1 MNEGFH
7 FYTQYHLVEMLG
19 FKARNPGELL
29 EGIKAVP
36 ASSIYYHTHRFLQQ
50 HHYLSPEPPNDF
62 AFWLMDILHLNSL
75 GEEFLSIDTV
85 RYCNLEDLRKTF
97 QDLLEDHISKDGSNA
112 DCLPGFEFHFLACKT
127 LVLPMPYVANNLMEF
142 AEILKKVSIRVLYF
156 HIFEA
161 RMRLGV
167 PDNDFSQWLRGI
179 GEEQLAAEISRLDP
193 YNMTLER
200 LRRKLIRMVEDHVQ
214 S

>member
-1 MNEGFH
+1 MSEAFH

-19 FKARNPGELL
+19 LKARNPGELL

-75 GEEFLSIDTV
+75 GEKFLSIDTV
-85 RYCNLEDLRKTF
+85 HYCNLEDLRKTF
-97 QDLLEDHISKDGSNA
+97 QGLLEDHISKDGTNI

-127 LVLPMPYVANNLMEF
+127 LVLPMPYVANNLREF
-142 AEILKKVSIRVLYF
+142 AEILKKVSIRALYF

-193 YNMTLER
+193 YNMTLES
-200 LRRKLIRMVEDHVQ
+200 LRRKLIRMVGDHVQ

>member
-1 MNEGFH
+1 
-7 FYTQYHLVEMLG
+7 MLG
-19 FKARNPGELL
+19 LKARNPSELL
-29 EGIKAVP
+29 VGIKAVP
-36 ASSIYYHTHRFLQQ
+36 VSSIYYHTHRFLQQ

-62 AFWLMDILHLNSL
+62 GFWLMDILHLNSL
-75 GEEFLSIDTV
+75 GEKFLSIDTV

-97 QDLLEDHISKDGSNA
+97 QDLLEDHISKDGTHP

-127 LVLPMPYVANNLMEF
+127 LVLPLPYVANNLMEF
-142 AEILKKVSIRVLYF
+142 AEILKKISIRAIYF

-161 RMRLGV
+161 RMRLGM

-179 GEEQLAAEISRLDP
+179 GEERLADEILKLDP
-193 YNMTLER
+193 YNMTLES
-200 LRRKLIRMVEDHVQ
+200 LRRKLIRMVGDHVQ

>member
-1 MNEGFH
+1 MSELFH

-19 FKARNPGELL
+19 LKARNPVELL
-29 EGIKAVP
+29 EGIKTVP

-62 AFWLMDILHLNSL
+62 AFWLMDILHLNRL

-85 RYCNLEDLRKTF
+85 RYCNLQDLRKTF
-97 QDLLEDHISKDGSNA
+97 QDLLEDHISKDGTNA

-142 AEILKKVSIRVLYF
+142 AEILKKVSIRALYF
-156 HIFEA
+156 HMFEA

-179 GEEQLAAEISRLDP
+179 GEVGLADEISRLDP
-193 YNMTLER
+193 YNMTLES
-200 LRRKLIRMVEDHVQ
+200 LRRKLIRMVVNHVQ

>member
-1 MNEGFH
+1 MSEGFH

-19 FKARNPGELL
+19 LHTRNPGELL

-85 RYCNLEDLRKTF
+85 HYCNLEDLREKF
-97 QDLLEDHISKDGSNA
+97 QDILEEYLSNGGSNT

-127 LVLPMPYVANNLMEF
+127 FVLPMPYVAHNLTEF
-142 AEILKKVSIRVLYF
+142 AEILKKVSIRALYF
-156 HIFEA
+156 HMFEA

-167 PDNDFSQWLRGI
+167 PDNDFSQWLKSL
-179 GEEQLAAEISRLDP
+179 GEKSLANKISRLDP
-193 YNMTLER
+193 YNMTLES
-200 LRRKLIRMVEDHVQ
+200 LRKKIIRMVEDRVQ

>member
-1 MNEGFH
+1 MNGAFN

-19 FKARNPGELL
+19 LKARNLGELL

-36 ASSIYYHTHRFLQQ
+36 VSSIYYHTHRFLQQ

-75 GEEFLSIDTV
+75 GEKFLSIDTV
-85 RYCNLEDLRKTF
+85 HYCNLEDLRKTF
-97 QDLLEDHISKDGSNA
+97 QDLLEDHISKDGTNP

-127 LVLPMPYVANNLMEF
+127 LILPMPYVANNLMEF
-142 AEILKKVSIRVLYF
+142 VEILDKISIHAIYF

-179 GEEQLAAEISRLDP
+179 GEEGLADEISKLDP

-200 LRRKLIRMVEDHVQ
+200 LRRKLICMVRDHVQ

>member
-1 MNEGFH
+1 MSEVFH

-19 FKARNPGELL
+19 LKARNPGELL

-97 QDLLEDHISKDGSNA
+97 QDLLEDHISKDGTNA

-127 LVLPMPYVANNLMEF
+127 LVMPLPYVANNLVEF
-142 AEILKKVSIRVLYF
+142 AEILKKVSIRALYF
-156 HIFEA
+156 HMFEA

-167 PDNDFSQWLRGI
+167 PDNDFSHWLKGI

-193 YNMTLER
+193 YNMTLES